1 MSKAAL
7 LVIAPN
13 GSRSKVVIEPVPFRV
28 GRHEDCNLVLLDAR
42 TSRMHAQIIRDGA
55 NYFVEDTGSRHGVY
69 VNGRRIKRHLL
80 ENSDMIEFGVPDS
93 YQVRFSL
100 EGFDFT
106 GLTDDKEPTTSSSVL
121 AGANLGRLKAVLEIG
136 RTLQTSYSLD
146 DVLNSVLDAA
156 LATTGAERGFLFLS
170 DGSSLAMRCA
180 RDCRCKNLPEESLK
194 VSRTVLAQ
202 ALKSRSELLSMTFR
216 PGTSDGDMTQSIA
229 DLQLR
234 GVVCVPLV
242 RISSAP
248 KQSDVAASASETT
261 GVLYLDSRSAS
272 HDMAAGNRELLQ
284 SLAIEASIIL
294 ENARLLEEER
304 GKKKLE
310 EELDIA
316 RGIQQG
322 LLPRNLPQRGWLAA
336 TGSSTP
342 SHQVGGDY
350 YDVAQMDDGRWAAL
364 VVDVSG
370 KGVSS
375 ALVASLLQ
383 GAFLT
388 FGEGPMDDKMRRINH
403 LLTDR
408 TEDGKYATIFY
419 SLIEPSGIMRYI
431 NAGHCAPLLI
441 SRGEKVQY
449 LETTGL
455 PAGLIDEA
463 TFNVSEVRL
472 NPGDRVVIYSD
483 GVTDAN
489 NPAGEFFGRRR
500 LRQTIEAYP
509 DAYASELHQV
519 LLQTLSKFTEGT
531 PQSDDITLVVLQYQP
546 DAV

>member
-1 MSKAAL
+1 MSKTAL
-7 LVIAPN
+7 LVMAPN
-13 GSRSKVVIEPVPFRV
+13 GTRTKVNIEATPFRM
-28 GRHEDCNLVLLDAR
+28 GRHEECNLVLLDAR
-42 TSRMHAQIIRDGA
+42 TSRMHAQIVQEGG

-69 VNGRRIKRHLL
+69 VNGRRVKRHLL

-100 EGFDFT
+100 EGFEFT
-106 GLTDDKEPTTSSSVL
+106 GLTTDNEPTTSTSVL

-136 RTLQTSYSLD
+136 RALQNSYSLD
-146 DVLNSVLDAA
+146 EILNSVLDAA
-156 LATTGAERGFLFLS
+156 LATTGAERGFLFLH
-170 DGSSLAMRCA
+170 DGKNLAMRCA
-180 RDCRCKNLPEESLK
+180 RDCRCKNLPEDALQ
-194 VSRTVLAQ
+194 VSKSVLAQ
-202 ALKSRSELLSMTFR
+202 SLKSRSELLSMSFR
-216 PGTSDGDMTQSIA
+216 PSGQEGDMRNSIA
-229 DLQLR
+229 ALQLR

-242 RISSAP
+242 RIRSAP
-248 KQSDVAASASETT
+248 KDSDIGVSASETI
-261 GVLYLDSRSAS
+261 GVLYMDSRSAS

-284 SLAIEASIIL
+284 SLAIEASIII

-310 EELDIA
+310 EELHIA

-322 LLPRNLPQRGWLAA
+322 LLPRTLPQTGWLAVS
-336 TGSSTP
+336 GCSIP
-342 SHQVGGDY
+342 SYQVGGDY
-350 YDVAQMDDGRWAAL
+350 FDVTQTDDGRWAAM

-388 FGEGPMDDKMRRINH
+388 FEEGPMDDNMRRINR
-403 LLTDR
+403 LLTER

-419 SLIEPSGIMRYI
+419 AAIERSGIMRYI
-431 NAGHCAPLLI
+431 NAGHCAPLLV
-441 SRGEKVQY
+441 SHGEKTQY
-449 LETTGL
+449 LETTGM

-463 TFNVSEVRL
+463 TFEVSEVRL

-483 GVTDAN
+483 GVTEAN

-500 LRQTIEAYP
+500 LRQTVEAYP

-519 LLQTLSKFTEGT
+519 ILKTLDKFTEGA
-531 PQSDDITLVVLQYQP
+531 PQSDDVTLLVLQYQP
-546 DAV
+546 EAA